1 MMDTMQISKDMR
13 LVGSVWHNPVDGR
26 IYMGRAGER
35 YRGQVVFDIS
45 TIEAQVVLEEVL
57 GLARPQYNL
66 RKACRVIN
74 MPELVTSVDIA
85 TKLAGVE
92 KVPPLAEAEI
102 SAQSY
107 TRVNFDLWKNVV
119 HIVVEDEARK
129 RALHDIFR
137 VHTEDAARDLARM
150 ENKQVKE
157 VLETATAVT
166 GQSWNAMT
174 TPPNNDYDPFEKV
187 GEVIETILSNGYEPN
202 FMAVSHKAWNA
213 FIRNSYVKGMI
224 EAGIVNVGQ
233 QGGSFSLP
241 GWPSIQVIVDYA
253 LTSSNAIIGDST
265 APAVVLGNGPTEAA
279 RYRNE
284 PSGYDA
290 FIIRQWLEPKLVVGD
305 AIRKLTN
312 VVT

>member
-1 MMDTMQISKDMR
+1 MQTVQTGKDMR
-13 LVGSVWHNPVDGR
+13 LVGSVWHNPVDDQ
-26 IYMGRAGER
+26 IYAGRAGER
-35 YRGQVVFDIS
+35 YRGQAVFDVS

-66 RKACRVIN
+66 RKACRIVN
-74 MPELVTSVDIA
+74 MPELVLSVDIA
-85 TKLAGVE
+85 TKLAGQE
-92 KVPPLAEAEI
+92 KVPPLVEAEI

-119 HIVVEDEARK
+119 HILIEDEARK
-129 RALHDIFR
+129 RAVHDIFR

-150 ENKQVKE
+150 ENKQIKE
-157 VLETATAVT
+157 VVETATAVV
-166 GQSWNAMT
+166 GESWNAMT
-174 TPPNNDYDPFEKV
+174 TAPNNDYDPFNKI
-187 GEVIETILSNGYEPN
+187 GGVIETILGNGYEPN

-241 GWPSIQVIVDYA
+241 GWPAVQVIVDYA
-253 LTSSNAIIGDST
+253 MTNTVAVIGDST
-265 APAVVLGNGPTEAA
+265 APAVVLGNGPTESA

-305 AIRKLTN
+305 AIRKLTG
-312 VVT
+312 VTA